1 MSDGEPSYLASRSN
15 MEINMPELPEV
26 ETIVRQLAPRVVGRC
41 IERVEMLDAKLG
53 LEWPPSLLGCRID
66 KLHRLGKQIILE
78 LDGSGV
84 RNGASGD
91 PRRWLCIHLRMTGRL
106 IYDEGL
112 PGGMH
117 ETAGAIRAR
126 IHLDRGL
133 LVFQDVRR
141 FGTMRLAT
149 PEDVCSGGI
158 DPTAPAFTARRL
170 RGLIAGSRT
179 AIKPWLLRQDKVAG
193 LGNIYACEAL
203 FQAGLSPLRSAGSI
217 DAAEAARLCKAIRGV
232 LKLAIDA
239 GGTTFSDYRD
249 GQGGRGRFQNR
260 LAVYGREGE
269 PCRTCGAPV
278 VRIVQGGRSTFFCPA
293 CQDVE

>member
-1 MSDGEPSYLASRSN
+1 
-15 MEINMPELPEV
+15 MPELPEV
-26 ETIVRQLAPRVVGRC
+26 ETIVRQLAPRVVGRR
-41 IERVEMLDAKLG
+41 IERVEVLDAKLG
-53 LEWPPSLLGCRID
+53 LVWPSGLLGCRIG

-78 LDGSGV
+78 LDGG
-84 RNGASGD
+84 GGEGHDAAGD

-106 IYDEGL
+106 IHDEGL
-112 PGGMH
+112 PGGLH

-149 PEDVCSGGI
+149 PEDVCAGGI

-203 FQAGLSPLRSAGSI
+203 FQAGISPLRPAGSI
-217 DAAEAARLCKAIRGV
+217 DAAEAARLGMAIRGV

-249 GQGGRGRFQNR
+249 GQGGRGRFQDR

-269 PCRTCGAPV
+269 PCRTCGLPV
-278 VRIVQGGRSTFFCPA
+278 GRIVQGGRSTFFCPA